1 MHYVIQTKLTY
12 QGGNMVATPS
22 TMVSLG
28 TPAPEFSLPDT
39 ISGQTMSL
47 DELKSD
53 VATVVMFICNHCPYV
68 KHIQEGLIQIA
79 QDYQPE
85 GVSFIA
91 ISSNDVEQ
99 YPEDGPEAMKEVAQ
113 RLGYPFPYLFDETQ
127 EVAKAYSAVC
137 TPDIFI
143 FDEEMKLVYRGQF
156 DDARPSNNISVTGK
170 DVRKAIDALLND
182 QPVDTQQKPS
192 VGCSIK
198 WKQ

>member
-1 MHYVIQTKLTY
+1 
-12 QGGNMVATPS
+12 MVATPS

-28 TPAPEFSLPDT
+28 TPAPQFTLPDT
-39 ISGQTMSL
+39 VSGQTMGL

-68 KHIQEGLIQIA
+68 KHIQKGLVQIA
-79 QDYQPE
+79 EDYQSM

-91 ISSNDVEQ
+91 ISSNDVKT
-99 YPEDGPEAMKEVAQ
+99 YPEDGPEEMKKVAQ
-113 RLGYPFPYLFDETQ
+113 RLGYPFPFLYDETQ

-143 FDEEMKLVYRGQF
+143 FDGELKLVYRGQF
-156 DDARPSNNISVTGK
+156 DDARPSNSVPVTGK
-170 DVRKAIDALLND
+170 DVRKALDALLND
-182 QPVDTQQKPS
+182 QPVDPEQKPS

-198 WKQ
+198 WIQ

>member
-1 MHYVIQTKLTY
+1 
-12 QGGNMVATPS
+12 MVATPS